1 MDAMQTYLYETE
13 FENIIGPIEELEEDE
28 ESLHKTFEPHLLSCL
43 GPAEASSVVCDSTAA
58 AQLPTVHEQ
67 AWRNL
72 YQQEQLGRVAALSVA
87 LPIVNDHVA
96 SRKILQELG
105 EVSTSN
111 LKYVSPDEINLT
123 IPEYC

>member
-1 MDAMQTYLYETE
+1 MDAMQTYLDETE
-13 FENIIGPIEELEEDE
+13 FENIIGPIEELEARVE
-28 ESLHKTFEPHLLSCL
+28 
-43 GPAEASSVVCDSTAA
+43 AEASSVVCDSTAA

-111 LKYVSPDEINLT
+111 LRYVSPDEINLT